1 LLNFPSMLPLSAL
14 RRAQTDYARAGYD
27 ASVAT
32 YRQTVLA
39 AFQAVEDSLAELRI
53 LEQEA

>member
-1 LLNFPSMLPLSAL
+1 MLPLSAL